1 MTDEITEEEAVN
13 AVENIDAMIDRLLAV
28 LEGEPRDHMIT
39 AFAYII
45 ASNIL
50 SDEDAKELVPSFVEQ
65 ICEGWR
71 CVKENRSYQ

>member
-1 MTDEITEEEAVN
+1 MTDEITEEEAVK

-28 LEGEPRDHMIT
+28 LVGEPRDHMIT
-39 AFAYII
+39 AFAYIV

-50 SDEDAKELVPSFVEQ
+50 SDEDAKELVPNFVEQ
-65 ICEGWR
+65 VCEGWR